1 MASQAHQTGAVPY
14 AERVIALPGR
24 GEIFFREARGPQKA
38 PTFFLLH
45 GLGATGLLNWRS
57 ALDALAR
64 DYRVIVVDHRG
75 HGRGITTRAPF
86 RLADCAD
93 DVAALADAL
102 QVDRY
107 FAAGYSM
114 GGPIAQLLWHRH
126 RERVDGLVFCATAC
140 RFSTDEGRRLSF
152 LASPSLRLVGRVA
165 PRDAIRRRVLDYVSD
180 QFEDPV
186 MRDRVLEEVSQSDPI
201 AIWQA
206 AAAILRFDSRDW
218 IGDVD
223 VPNAVVLTERDNM
236 VRPTAQRGLANR
248 LVDNEVFPVD
258 ADHAACRTAPDR
270 FVPALT
276 RACASV
282 VTRSSI
288 RRRGRR

>member
-1 MASQAHQTGAVPY
+1 MASQAHQTETVPY
-14 AERVIALPGR
+14 AERVITLPGR
-24 GEIFFREARGPQKA
+24 GEIFFREARGPRKA

-75 HGRGITTRAPF
+75 HGRGIATRAPF

-93 DVAALADAL
+93 DVAALADVL
-102 QVDRY
+102 QVDRF

-140 RFSTDEGRRLSF
+140 RFSSDEGRRLSF
-152 LASPSLRLVGRVA
+152 LASPSMRLVGRVA
-165 PRDAIRRRVLDYVSD
+165 PREAIRRRVLDYVSN
-180 QFEDPV
+180 QFEDPAI
-186 MRDRVLEEVSQSDPI
+186 RSRILEEVSQSDPI

-218 IGDVD
+218 VGEID
-223 VPNAVVLTERDNM
+223 VPNAVVLTQRDNM

-248 LVDNEVFPVD
+248 LTDNVVFPVD
-258 ADHAACRTAPDR
+258 GDHAACRTAPDR

-276 RACASV
+276 QACASV
-282 VTRSSI
+282 VTRSST
-288 RRRGRR
+288 RRRDRG